1 MQPPNIKRLK
11 SEDFPEEQR
20 ELVDRIAGSL
30 NDFVEQTIF
39 LLTKRVDFKN
49 LNQTI
54 ANVNIT
60 SGSTNT
66 TDGSIRSPVTIKTD
80 INGKIVG
87 TVLINLVNK
96 TNPIALPTNQPF
108 VSYTIN
114 QNLIT
119 IQKVYGLNNTSEYTL
134 TLLII
139 GDNV

>member
-54 ANVNIT
+54 ASVNIT

-80 INGKIVG
+80 INGRIVG

>member
-1 MQPPNIKRLK
+1 MQPPSIDRLK

-20 ELVDRIAGSL
+20 ELVERLAGAL
-30 NDFVEQTIF
+30 NSFAEQTIF
-39 LLTKRVDFKN
+39 LLSKRVDFKN

-54 ANVNIT
+54 SNVNIT

-66 TDGSIRSPVTIKTD
+66 TDGSLRSPVTIKTD
-80 INGKIVG
+80 INGRIAG
-87 TVLINLVNK
+87 TILINLVNK
-96 TNPIALPTNQPF
+96 TNPIALPANQPF
-108 VSYTIN
+108 ISYTIN